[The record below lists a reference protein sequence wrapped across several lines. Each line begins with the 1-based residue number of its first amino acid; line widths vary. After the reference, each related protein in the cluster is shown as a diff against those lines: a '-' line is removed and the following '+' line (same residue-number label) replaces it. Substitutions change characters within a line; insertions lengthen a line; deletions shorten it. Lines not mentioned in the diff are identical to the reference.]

1 MRERHGDLKLCLLRH
16 GGSLDVGC
24 RHEQDASF
32 LPVRKNPVVLV
43 IVLVALLEEQMPEE
57 LPEVIVIGPMVEV
70 QRPAVV
76 QKGNAFLGLIFTDLL
91 RCHLHL
97 HLGDA
102 FELRFLRRGLQAL
115 PGQCAENE
123 VHEHVADR
131 FEIVTARL
139 FAAFVS
145 IDRGVPRRARQTLV
159 ALPRNVHQRV
169 GISVPFRQAEVDDV
183 HDIARGLHAHQ
194 EII

>member
-1 MRERHGDLKLCLLRH
+1 MTDACVLERIRPIRGRHGDLVLCLLRH

-32 LPVRKNPVVLV
+32 LPVRKNPIVVV
-43 IVLVALLEEQMPEE
+43 IVLVALLKEQMAEE
-57 LPEVIVIGPMVEV
+57 LPKVIVIGPMVEG
-70 QRPAVV
+70 QRTAVV
-76 QKGNAFLGLIFTDLL
+76 HKSNAFLGLIFTYLL
-91 RCHLHL
+91 RGHLHL
-97 HLGDA
+97 HFSDA

-139 FAAFVS
+139 LAAFVRV
-145 IDRGVPRRARQTLV
+145 DRGITRRTRQTLV
-159 ALPRNVHQRV
+159 ALPRNVHQ
-169 GISVPFRQAEVDDV
+169 
-183 HDIARGLHAHQ
+183 
-194 EII
+194 